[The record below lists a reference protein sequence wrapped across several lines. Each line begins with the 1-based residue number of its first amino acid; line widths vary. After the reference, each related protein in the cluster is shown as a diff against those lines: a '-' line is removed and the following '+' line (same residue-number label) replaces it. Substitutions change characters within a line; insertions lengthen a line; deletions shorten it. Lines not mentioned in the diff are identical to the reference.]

1 MDLASESYLLICS
14 GGLSNKLTV
23 YEMAS
28 IITYPDSIEE
38 KGRKLVELANASG
51 GEDNISLVLLTRQD
65 EEV

>member
-1 MDLASESYLLICS
+1 MDLASDSYLLICS
-14 GGLSNKLTV
+14 DGLSNKLTV

-51 GEDNISLVLLTRQD
+51 GRQHLPRAAHKAR
-65 EEV
+65 